1 MQAAFSGSVPIRFQW
16 QFWDT
21 NGVGPVNIPGATN
34 FVYTIP
40 SVTHAQAG
48 TYSCMASNNA
58 GGVPSVSNST
68 PAVLTVPIPPTYFVS
83 DYSYSTFNG
92 THYSGVGVIGAGTYW
107 NTVDTTGANQTGYSD
122 DSVTDLFLGFTS
134 TRTWDFAHGG
144 GIDLLDYYILN
155 QGSGQT
161 TFGLH
166 NLPNGVYN
174 LAVYACNG
182 HYQYSQ
188 TAITIGGVT
197 QNALASTDTEFL
209 QNNNYVIFTNVV
221 VTNGSINAIWQKAGT
236 VESAINGV
244 QVELGYALEDPA
256 VNITTQPANAVVASD
271 QPAIF
276 SVVAYGPP
284 PLRYQWRADGLA
296 IAHATNSTLKFSPPT
311 AADTLPAYDVVVT
324 SPSSGLAAT
333 SSVVSLTI
341 RSTVDN
347 LLWRGYGLKWDLS
360 SANWQNTGTAA
371 DAVPYQQ
378 GDNVLFDDTT
388 AGNTTLYLLGQT
400 MPSSVTVNSSSSNYT
415 FRGVG
420 YLSWTM
426 GLKVTGAGQLTLATV
441 NDYTGNTTLN
451 PGARLAL
458 SGSGSIGSSANII
471 LGNGAT
477 LSATARSDGALT
489 VNPTQ
494 TLKGSGAYNITGSVV
509 NNGTLEF
516 NVTKT
521 SGVTTNDRL
530 QGMTAITY
538 GGTLKLDLHG
548 EPLAGGDAVKLFN
561 ATTYSSAFAA
571 IVPPLPGTGLLW
583 NTSTFAADGTLRVV
597 SAVKPTPTNMVNV
610 ISGNSLSLS
619 WPADHIGWRLQSQT
633 NTLTVGLGTNWVD
646 VTGANLTNQ
655 VTVPINPANGS
666 VFFRMVYP

>member
-1 MQAAFSGSVPIRFQW
+1 
-16 QFWDT
+16 
-21 NGVGPVNIPGATN
+21 
-34 FVYTIP
+34 
-40 SVTHAQAG
+40 
-48 TYSCMASNNA
+48 
-58 GGVPSVSNST
+58 
-68 PAVLTVPIPPTYFVS
+68 
-83 DYSYSTFNG
+83 
-92 THYSGVGVIGAGTYW
+92 
-107 NTVDTTGANQTGYSD
+107 
-122 DSVTDLFLGFTS
+122 
-134 TRTWDFAHGG
+134 
-144 GIDLLDYYILN
+144 
-155 QGSGQT
+155 
-161 TFGLH
+161 
-166 NLPNGVYN
+166 
-174 LAVYACNG
+174 
-182 HYQYSQ
+182 
-188 TAITIGGVT
+188 
-197 QNALASTDTEFL
+197 
-209 QNNNYVIFTNVV
+209 
-221 VTNGSINAIWQKAGT
+221 
-236 VESAINGV
+236 
-244 QVELGYALEDPA
+244 
-256 VNITTQPANAVVASD
+256 
-271 QPAIF
+271 
-276 SVVAYGPP
+276 
-284 PLRYQWRADGLA
+284 
-296 IAHATNSTLKFSPPT
+296 
-311 AADTLPAYDVVVT
+311 
-324 SPSSGLAAT
+324 
-333 SSVVSLTI
+333 VVSLTI

-378 GDNVLFDDTT
+378 GDNVLFDDTA